1 MRLLL
6 SASMIAASLWLVLC
20 AAVTGEPALI
30 SVFPFGGQQGAE
42 FQATIRGRSLDGVS
56 AVWFDCEQF
65 SASIVSVEND
75 KSGAPAAASKKG
87 KKSSSSTGP
96 LQLLTLAI
104 KVAAGAEPGV
114 HYLRVLTPRG
124 LSNALPVRVHAEPA
138 ILEEAGPHELPSS
151 AQKIPAIPMVVH
163 GKLTGSGEVDYYSLE
178 VQQGETL
185 RFEAIPS
192 GGGLDPGLTLYEP
205 TGSWFR
211 SDRLTELAFNDEE
224 VSYPGFSVNAT
235 LTHKFSRKGRYFL
248 RVAGFLGQSG
258 SDYTYQLSIRRNSPD
273 LVGVDPMRAAH
284 LPPSAN
290 STWEER
296 SWKREL
302 KPDRLKDLWSR
313 AGEVGV
319 PKGIPVVRLDEQPIK
334 DSSEPVPVTIPALIE
349 GTIERPAKIDRVK
362 FAVKAGDRIALEVET
377 VGKTIPQFNPYLRII
392 STGGDEAFTNVHST
406 VNTCGDLILKQVQPK
421 TTYSFPREGEYI
433 LEIRDI
439 THLYGDPSFSYRVL
453 LRQQVPHMGE
463 VKVSEEQV
471 NLMPGEVTKVSVD
484 TDQEEGFDGQ
494 IALTVEGLP
503 KGVRAVMG
511 TELQPAVPPPYNP
524 GKVER
529 FKPESQKATFLFVT
543 DQSAASTSK
552 PVEATIVA
560 QPVMK
565 GKMGTPIIVKKILF
579 TVAQSSP
586 PGNQDPEPKTEET
599 RR

>member
-1 MRLLL
+1 
-6 SASMIAASLWLVLC
+6 
-20 AAVTGEPALI
+20 
-30 SVFPFGGQQGAE
+30 
-42 FQATIRGRSLDGVS
+42 
-56 AVWFDCEQF
+56 
-65 SASIVSVEND
+65 
-75 KSGAPAAASKKG
+75 
-87 KKSSSSTGP
+87 
-96 LQLLTLAI
+96 
-104 KVAAGAEPGV
+104 
-114 HYLRVLTPRG
+114 
-124 LSNALPVRVHAEPA
+124 
-138 ILEEAGPHELPSS
+138 
-151 AQKIPAIPMVVH
+151 
-163 GKLTGSGEVDYYSLE
+163 
-178 VQQGETL
+178 
-185 RFEAIPS
+185 
-192 GGGLDPGLTLYEP
+192 
-205 TGSWFR
+205 
-211 SDRLTELAFNDEE
+211 
-224 VSYPGFSVNAT
+224 VNAT

-258 SDYTYQLSIRRNSPD
+258 SDYTYQLSIRQNSPD
-273 LVGVDPMRAAH
+273 LVGADPMRAAH

-290 STWEER
+290 SAWEER

-319 PKGIPVVRLDEQPIK
+319 PKGIPVVQLAEQRVK

-377 VGKTIPQFNPYLRII
+377 VGKTIPQFNPYLRIV
-392 STGGDEAFTNVHST
+392 SARGDEAFTNVHST

-421 TTYSFPREGEYI
+421 TIYSFPREGEYI

-543 DQSAASTSK
+543 EQSAAPTSK
-552 PVEATIVA
+552 PVEATILA

-565 GKMGTPIIVKKILF
+565 GKLGTPIIVKKILF
-579 TVAQSSP
+579 TVAQSDP
-586 PGNQDPEPKTEET
+586 PGQTGREPNTQET
-599 RR
+599 R